1 MNADDPEQLTFV
13 EGGAEFLDRI
23 EPLWKQQTVLHAKKS
38 RHFAEHFTT
47 ANFSD
52 RKESV
57 RAKGANRD
65 LVGHFGNGRAGRNCW
80 LYGLLSL

>member
-23 EPLWKQQTVLHAKKS
+23 EPLWKQQTAFARKKIPPFRGVLYHSEFLRSKA
-38 RHFAEHFTT
+38 
-47 ANFSD
+47 
-52 RKESV
+52 SV
-57 RAKGANRD
+57 RAKGANRE
-65 LVGHFGNGRAGRNCW
+65 LAGNFSNGRAGRNCW